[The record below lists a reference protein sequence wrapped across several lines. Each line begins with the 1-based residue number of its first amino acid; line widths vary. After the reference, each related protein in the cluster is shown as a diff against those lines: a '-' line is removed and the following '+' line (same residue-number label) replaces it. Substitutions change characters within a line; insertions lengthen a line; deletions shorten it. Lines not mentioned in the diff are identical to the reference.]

1 MSQLRFRALLKGAAT
16 YLPILKEYACRS
28 SGGTTSARYCYTV
41 WLRHLVKAHESRLN
55 ANPTCVAELGPGDSL
70 GVGIAALLSGANHY
84 YALDAKPHAIPEV
97 TLGVMEELVR
107 FFQDRMDL
115 PADEEFPLTAPRLDS
130 YAFPSSILTESRLRA
145 ALSPERI
152 DLIRNILRGI
162 STPASS
168 VSIQYAAPWD
178 SPSVVERGKID
189 MALSQAVLE
198 HVDDVPSTYRALR
211 VWLSPSGFMSHS
223 IDFKSHGLTRDWN
236 GHWTVSDPVWRVVR
250 GHRPYLLNRLP
261 LSDHL
266 REIDNAGFRVVKKVV
281 SNMEGIPRERLAGR
295 FRDMTDADRS
305 ASGVFVQA
313 VPRS

>member
-1 MSQLRFRALLKGAAT
+1 LLQLRVRALLKGAAT
-16 YLPILKEYACRS
+16 YLPIVQEYACRS

-41 WLRHLVKAHESRLN
+41 WLRHLVKAHESQLN
-55 ANPTCVAELGPGDSL
+55 TNPSCVAELGPGDSL
-70 GVGIAALLSGANHY
+70 GVGIAALLSGANRY

-97 TLGVMEELVR
+97 TLGVMDELVR
-107 FFQDRMDL
+107 FFQDRMDI
-115 PADEEFPLTAPRLDS
+115 PGDQEFPVTAPRLDS
-130 YAFPSSILTESRLRA
+130 YAFPNSILTEARLQA
-145 ALSPERI
+145 ALNPHRI
-152 DLIRNILRGI
+152 DAIRGILRGI
-162 STPASS
+162 PTPATS

-178 SPSVVERGKID
+178 NPSVIEEGKID

-198 HVDDVPSTYRALR
+198 HVDDVQSTYKALR
-211 VWLSPSGFMSHS
+211 LWLGPRGFMSHS

-236 GHWTVSDPVWRVVR
+236 GHWTVSDAVWKVVR

-266 REIDNAGFRVVKKVV
+266 REIEGAGFKVVKTIVRE
-281 SNMEGIPRERLAGR
+281 MEEIPQGRLARR
-295 FRDMTDADRS
+295 FQNMTDADRS